1 MPDFRQQIEVKG
13 NSYPYATTAAHQ
25 MVIIFSPDTI
35 DMLKALDSNV
45 TL

>member
-13 NSYPYATTAAHQ
+13 NSYPYATTTARQ
-25 MVIIFSPDTI
+25 MGLIISPDII
-35 DMLKALDSNV
+35 DILKTLDSNV